1 MNKQSRLQNIS
12 DMEDI
17 FNNLELSLKDM
28 KKSVSKWNKSLPKF
42 KKLMDYYESEQ
53 WKKDYDDV
61 NTWKL
66 KPQWPHWIL
75 SEDAIYDFYQ
85 EQKELTIEI
94 IKLAAKYLK
103 I

>member
-12 DMEDI
+12 DMENI
-17 FNNLELSLKDM
+17 YNQLESNLKDM
-28 KKSVSKWNKSLPKF
+28 KKSFSKRKRLLPEF
-42 KKLMDYYESEQ
+42 KKLMKYYESEQ

-61 NTWKL
+61 NNWKL
-66 KPQWPHWIL
+66 KPEWPHWVL

-85 EQKELTIEI
+85 EQKEICLEMKKLTD
-94 IKLAAKYLK
+94 KTLK

>member
-12 DMEDI
+12 DMEDV
-17 FNNLELSLKDM
+17 FNDLELSLKDM

-75 SEDAIYDFYQ
+75 NEDAIYDFYQ

>member
-12 DMEDI
+12 DMEDV
-17 FNNLELSLKDM
+17 FNDLELSLKNM

-61 NTWKL
+61 NSWNL
-66 KPQWPHWIL
+66 KPEWHHWIL
-75 SEDAIYDFYQ
+75 GEDAIYDFYQ
-85 EQKELTIEI
+85 EQRELATEI
-94 IKLAAKYLK
+94 IKIANKVLK